1 MLRPERAGSPLSGG
15 LVMSG
20 FELPPE
26 EDFGGH
32 GGPTE
37 FDMQDGLSL
46 ALSYLEDP
54 SDVPCPQ
61 CGPDTIEIVAFLDA
75 KGMERGAAI
84 PTKPEGDYTVVL
96 YCHQCGRAAALDLS
110 RDEGGGTLDT
120 A

>member
-1 MLRPERAGSPLSGG
+1 MSKFKVPPNHEQGG
-15 LVMSG
+15 M
-20 FELPPE
+20 
-26 EDFGGH
+26 
-32 GGPTE
+32 GGPSE

-54 SDVPCPQ
+54 SNVPCPH

-110 RDEGGGTLDT
+110 RDEGGGALD
-120 A
+120 AA